1 MAQPIYVTVRL
12 ESETCC
18 RCGVVF
24 GIEANHRARLI
35 QKKGTNFYCPNGHPQ
50 HYIGETEADRLKRE
64 LEWARSQR
72 DSARSALKMTENT
85 LRVVKGHKTRLKKRI
100 ANGVCPCCNR
110 TFENVA
116 RHMKSKHP
124 GYAGDAALLK
134 VGA

>member
-1 MAQPIYVTVRL
+1 MAQPYYVTITL

-18 RCGVVF
+18 TCGVVF
-24 GIEANHRARLI
+24 GIESRHRAELRR
-35 QKKGTNFYCPNGHPQ
+35 KKERTSFYCPNGHSQ
-50 HYIGETEADRLKRE
+50 HYIGDTEADKLRRE

-110 TFENVA
+110 NFENVA
-116 RHMKSKHP
+116 RHIKTKHP
-124 GYAGDAALLK
+124 EYAGLAAEGLE
-134 VGA
+134 